1 MPGRLEERTNAIEE
15 GVKFE
20 WLTLPVKFIGDA
32 DGKVVACECIRMK
45 LGKPDAKGRRAPVP
59 VEGSN
64 FILECGTAV
73 IAIGYSVEDEIA
85 QTTENLKTTK
95 WGTVWVT
102 GEEQGQTSREEIW
115 AAGDCVRGA
124 DLIVTAMAPARKA
137 ARAIDRALRTRLLTD
152 TRQKSPSS
160 SKLSATDTKP

>member
-1 MPGRLEERTNAIEE
+1 MPGRFEERVNAREE

-32 DGKVVACECIRMK
+32 EGKVAACECIRMR
-45 LGKPDAKGRRAPVP
+45 LGEPDAKGRRSPVP
-59 VEGSN
+59 IEGSN
-64 FILECGTAV
+64 FTLECDTAV

-85 QTTENLKTTK
+85 ETTENLKVTK
-95 WGTVWVT
+95 WGTIWVNT
-102 GEEQGQTSREEIW
+102 EDEGETSRQEEIW

-137 ARAIDRALRTRLLTD
+137 ARSMDRALRAKL
-152 TRQKSPSS
+152 RQQGRW
-160 SKLSATDTKP
+160 TV